1 MERYKL
7 LFSKYL
13 NNTCDK
19 AELNEFISWIKSQEN
34 EKELKN
40 LITKDWSAFQTNE
53 SYGEFS
59 NSNFEKLLKEIDREK
74 TLLDE
79 SELNSTPGVFHLKK
93 YSKVFLRIAASILL
107 PIAIGIG
114 SYYTLNTLEDTAD
127 ITLNKI
133 TAPNGSKTQ
142 VLLSDGTSIWLNS
155 GSTLEYP
162 QAFAKKS
169 REVKLI
175 GEGYFDV
182 AKNPDKPFIVKTS
195 DLSIKVLGTIFN
207 VKSYPDEG
215 TIETT
220 LLEGSVAIS
229 KKEDNPRTK
238 NVVFLKPNE
247 RATFIKK
254 DGKIIQSDLLSK
266 IPDEAHSTDISKP
279 RKEQMILSKFTD
291 SEQYTSWKDE
301 KLTFRNENFEKLCI
315 MLERWYNVK
324 ININSEELKSY
335 HYTGTLQNEN
345 IVDAIE
351 AFKLTVPF
359 RYEIHH
365 DIIEIWQTKK

>member
-19 AELNEFISWIKSQEN
+19 EELNEFISWIKSPEN

-40 LITKDWSAFQTNE
+40 LISKDWSAFRTNE
-53 SYGEFS
+53 SYRTIS
-59 NSNFEKLLKEIDREK
+59 DNPFEKLLDQIDAEK
-74 TLLDE
+74 AD
-79 SELNSTPGVFHLKK
+79 LKK
-93 YSKVFLRIAASILL
+93 PGSVHVSGLPGPKRQLRVFLRIAASIVF
-107 PIAIGIG
+107 PVAIGIA
-114 SYYTLNTLEDTAD
+114 SYYAVRTMDTRNDVAM
-127 ITLNKI
+127 NKI
-133 TAPNGSKTQ
+133 AAPNGSKTQ
-142 VLLSDGTSIWLNS
+142 VVLADGTSIWLNS

-162 QAFAKKS
+162 LSFTKKN
-169 REVKLI
+169 REVILS

-195 DLSIKVLGTIFN
+195 DLNIKVLGTIFN

-220 LLEGSVAIS
+220 LLEGSVAITR
-229 KKEDNPRTK
+229 KDDDREHR
-238 NVVFLKPNE
+238 NVVYLKPNE
-247 RATFIKK
+247 RATFIRKE
-254 DGKIIQSDLLSK
+254 GKIIQTGLISGL
-266 IPDEAHSTDISKP
+266 PDEKDTSNVARP
-279 RKEQMILSKFTD
+279 RKEQMILSRITD
-291 SEQYTSWKDE
+291 SDLYTSWKDE

-324 ININSEELKSY
+324 ININSEELKTY

-351 AFKLTVPF
+351 AFRLTVPF
-359 RYEIHH
+359 RYEIDHN
-365 DIIEIWQTKK
+365 IIEIWQTDN

>member
-1 MERYKL
+1 VERHKL
-7 LFSKYL
+7 LLSKYL
-13 NNTCDK
+13 NNSCNK
-19 AELNEFISWIKSQEN
+19 AELDEFIGWIKMPEN

-40 LITKDWSAFQTNE
+40 LIAKDWSNFQPAE
-53 SYGEFS
+53 GYGEFS
-59 NSNFEKLLKEIDREK
+59 NNSLERLLEKIDTEKAKVHKLGSNSF
-74 TLLDE
+74 
-79 SELNSTPGVFHLKK
+79 
-93 YSKVFLRIAASILL
+93 SKVFLRIAASIIL
-107 PIAIGIG
+107 PIAIGVG
-114 SYYTLNTLEDTAD
+114 SYYAINTIENTSD
-127 ITLNKI
+127 IALNKI

-142 VLLSDGTSIWLNS
+142 VLLADGTSIWLNS

-162 QAFAKKS
+162 QTFTKKR
-169 REVKLI
+169 REVKLT

-229 KKEDNPRTK
+229 KREDNPRTK
-238 NVVFLKPNE
+238 NVIYLKPNE
-247 RATFIKK
+247 RATYIKK
-254 DGKIIQSDLLSK
+254 EGKIVQAELISR
-266 IPDEAHSTDISKP
+266 IPIDTNPKVSSQP
-279 RKEQMILSKFTD
+279 RKEQMILSKISD

-301 KLTFRNENFEKLCI
+301 KLVFRNENFEQLCI
-315 MLERWYNVK
+315 LLERWYNVK
-324 ININSEELKSY
+324 ININSEELKTY

-351 AFKLTVPF
+351 TFMLTVPF
-359 RYEIHH
+359 RYEINR
-365 DIIEIWQTKK
+365 DIIEIWQTNKK